1 MKQLARNRLPWLLGS
16 IAFLASCMMPV
27 IDSGSVGQDRK
38 WFNPTLPIQL
48 QASLFDQESSFCS
61 KAAAKWHPIP
71 DIAFAPGLVRQVNDI
86 PNTSVDGR
94 NLANTPS
101 VAHDIS
107 FGGGFRQPAA
117 DRGMGP
123 RFKTDRERRDY
134 YQCLKSL
141 GWQGVSRSWDGT
153 PSALNETFEINA
165 RVMDLQRQGYSHPV
179 IEADRIVMIDLAN
192 SVASESELT
201 LKVASI
207 GMIGNKL
214 VTECDYRVTSSMLSK
229 RVSVSCGNDQ
239 PIATAFVKGS
249 PVRVWTQRYFSSF

>member
-1 MKQLARNRLPWLLGS
+1 MRQFRGYRFWGLLSSVVLITGCVT
-16 IAFLASCMMPV
+16 AV
-27 IDSGSVGQDRK
+27 TDSGSVSGDRK
-38 WFNPTLPIQL
+38 WFNPTLPIHL

-61 KAAAKWHPIP
+61 TAAAKWHPIP

-86 PNTSVDGR
+86 SNASVDGR
-94 NLANTPS
+94 NLTNTPS

-107 FGGGFRQPAA
+107 FGGSFRQPAA

-141 GWQGVSRSWDGT
+141 GWQGVSKSWDGT
-153 PSALNETFEINA
+153 PSALNETFDVNA
-165 RVMDLQRQGYSHPV
+165 RVMDLQRQGYSHPI
-179 IEADRIVMIDLAN
+179 IEADRIVMIDLVN
-192 SVASESELT
+192 SVSSESELT

-207 GMIGNKL
+207 EMIGNKL

-229 RVSVSCGNDQ
+229 RVSVSCGNDL
-239 PIATAFVKGS
+239 PVAATFARGS
-249 PVRVWTQRYFSSF
+249 PVRVWTQRYFSTF